1 MFRRRS
7 SDSPDVV
14 ESDQAEPVYDPDA
27 DQQARSSYTPK
38 KAGPTPKRSEAEA
51 NRRSP
56 YRAPTDRKAAGQD
69 SKERQRAERVRRSQ
83 ALQRGED
90 WALPAKD
97 RGPVRG
103 LARDVVDS
111 RRGLSE
117 YYLIAVLPILVLIF
131 IKSLQLAADAI
142 VLAILI
148 VVATEGYFIGRRV
161 QRLAAERFPGQSVRG
176 VRLYA
181 GMRNTQL
188 RRLRMP
194 KPRVDVGDSV

>member
-1 MFRRRS
+1 VFRRRS
-7 SDSPDVV
+7 SDAPDVA

-161 QRLAAERFPGQSVRG
+161 QRLVAERFPGQSVRG

-194 KPRVDVGDSV
+194 KPRVDVGDPV